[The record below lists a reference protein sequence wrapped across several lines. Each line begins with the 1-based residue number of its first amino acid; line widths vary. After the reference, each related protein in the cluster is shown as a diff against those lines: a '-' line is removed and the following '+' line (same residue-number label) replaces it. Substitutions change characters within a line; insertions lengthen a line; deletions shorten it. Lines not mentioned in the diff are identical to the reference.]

1 MFEVQPQLSV
11 EGVDQLDSFVGERS
25 QEEAVEVC
33 QVSILGAHDAEEN
46 RILLRLRNLLLE

>member
-1 MFEVQPQLSV
+1 VFEVQPQLSV